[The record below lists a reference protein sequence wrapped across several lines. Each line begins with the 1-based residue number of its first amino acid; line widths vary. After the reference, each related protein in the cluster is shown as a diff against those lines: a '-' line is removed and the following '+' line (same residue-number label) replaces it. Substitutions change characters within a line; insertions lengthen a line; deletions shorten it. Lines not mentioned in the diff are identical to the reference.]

1 MRDDTT
7 GYERPTSA
15 VNTSIALLVL
25 WTWFVWGNRIR
36 NVLADE
42 AVSGWGLAG
51 TLALSISFLV
61 LASALAVL
69 LVRRWRHGAGSSSAQ
84 AVTRVLTA
92 LAAWTTAVW
101 IVRALDIALTSD
113 RGVPFVVVHVGLAVV
128 SIGLSAWAVA
138 ADRKVRTFEHTT
150 ALTASQETMS

>member
-1 MRDDTT
+1 MVPDRDA
-7 GYERPTSA
+7 YAHPTSA

-42 AVSGWGLAG
+42 AVSGWSLVG
-51 TLALSISFLV
+51 TLALSASFLV
-61 LASALAVL
+61 LSSALAVL
-69 LVRRWRHGAGSSSAQ
+69 LVRRWRHGGGAASAT
-84 AVTRVLTA
+84 ALTRVLVA
-92 LAAWTTAVW
+92 LAGWTTAVW
-101 IVRALDIALTSD
+101 VVRALDIALTSD

-128 SIGLSAWAVA
+128 SIGLSAWAVT
-138 ADRKVRTFEHTT
+138 ADRKVRTIAHRS

>member
-7 GYERPTSA
+7 AYERPTSA

-25 WTWFVWGNRIR
+25 WTWFVWANRIR
-36 NVLADE
+36 NVLADD
-42 AVSGWGLAG
+42 AVSVWGQVG
-51 TLALSISFLV
+51 TVALSASFLV
-61 LASALAVL
+61 LSSILAVL
-69 LVRRWRHGAGSSSAQ
+69 LVRRWRHGAGSATASAL
-84 AVTRVLTA
+84 TRVLVA

-113 RGVPFVVVHVGLAVV
+113 RGAAFVVVHVGLGAV
-128 SIGLSAWAVA
+128 SIGLSAWAVT
-138 ADRKVRTFEHTT
+138 ADRKVRTIEHRS